1 MRKRLFTFSALFV
14 LLAAVSIQTV
24 SAASTDCDRWL
35 REYKQALADSQ
46 PVKTL
51 VAAKKHV
58 RGVVPA
64 KKTVAATS
72 PVHHIRTPK
81 LSPQEML
88 RRFHILCGDL
98 PPDNEVGLVPQTPL
112 QMLVPRSLDI
122 PVTDVMAP
130 PVALTPPPVT
140 GGTPTQ
146 IGLVATPP
154 LGVIPPVIS
163 VPSQP
168 GTPGSPSSP
177 TTPTGGDMPPT
188 SPITPITPDTPVTP
202 APVPEPSSLILM
214 LTGFAGLTTLGIRK
228 AVN

>member
-1 MRKRLFTFSALFV
+1 MRTRIVTFSGLF
-14 LLAAVSIQTV
+14 LLLGAVSIQTV

-51 VAAKKHV
+51 VAAKK
-58 RGVVPA
+58 RARSVVPN
-64 KKTVAATS
+64 KTPVVASS

-112 QMLVPRSLDI
+112 QMLVPRSLDV
-122 PVTDVMAP
+122 PVTDLMAP
-130 PVALTPPPVT
+130 PVVAAPPTT

-154 LGVIPPVIS
+154 LGVVPPVIS
-163 VPSQP
+163 VPATPSQ
-168 GTPGSPSSP
+168 PGSPSGP
-177 TTPTGGDMPPT
+177 TAPPSGDLPPT
-188 SPITPITPDTPVTP
+188 SPITPVPPDTPVTP
-202 APVPEPSSLILM
+202 APVPEPSSLVLL
-214 LTGFAGLTTLGIRK
+214 LTGFAGLATLGFKR